1 MVVEV
6 SDVGI
11 GGRVVVP
18 PLCYPDLHIVVMLS
32 TLMSYSEHRTTILL
46 DFKHILKKL
55 VNTDYLNIL
64 VS

>member
-18 PLCYPDLHIVVMLS
+18 PLCYPDLHIVVMLR
-32 TLMSYSEHRTTILL
+32 TLVSYSEHRTTILL

-55 VNTDYLNIL
+55 VYIDYLNIL